1 MKFIKNKIKFVFWTI
16 LVSFGLSISNVW
28 AMEEE
33 EVPQDPQSAAMLPVL
48 ATPLRSVQ
56 REQGVPQS
64 SIKATINITNYCRQI
79 IETLN
84 NKERNDQGKLIDSN
98 LSEKEIKEKVLKLLN
113 SFYKKIPSTLKNSTR
128 KRTKGQSDAAFELQ
142 LRKDALDYHK
152 SLFFCLAMCLKMS
165 VSTNVVSS
173 SEDLVATVSHNDDYS
188 EISLKV
194 KTVEDKKFSI
204 TFNIVEKLDE
214 SCVSTELTEIDGD
227 HEWNKKYKV
236 DVKIEMLSL
245 QSMEDASVID
255 ISAGYKTDNF
265 FKMTTTALVPVS
277 GDSNILSVP
286 KPLDLGYAAAAAAPA
301 EPQTDTG
308 LQDRLG
314 FIFNAIPSGHRVYLE
329 QYYQFLMFSLVN
341 FMGSCLC
348 FAEFITGDGRA
359 DLIIRTEREGKL
371 VGSIIELK
379 RAQTA
384 EVALVQIADREYI
397 NSFDEE
403 FQIVGISISG
413 RDGVAVVVDCK
424 KSVISPVPVV
434 TEDGSSWHIT
444 SHIPKPESKIQKAKV
459 AFDDATKKKESAEA
473 VLKCAKRKRIQAR
486 GAYKKA
492 LAEKAVGKANV
503 SLAKAEKARE
513 EAEKKYK
520 VLLENEAK
528 AIAREAEKKE
538 GAPAKK
544 RQKREAAESEE
555 ETSEGE
561 QK

>member
-1 MKFIKNKIKFVFWTI
+1 MIFIKNKMKLVFWAI
-16 LVSFGLSISNVW
+16 LVSFGFSISNVW
-28 AMEEE
+28 AMKRGRAVRAKERGHIELKWTE
-33 EVPQDPQSAAMLPVL
+33 TPLALELDAAIVATSAPSVSVTPLRAGDQRVPQSAV
-48 ATPLRSVQ
+48 
-56 REQGVPQS
+56 
-64 SIKATINITNYCRQI
+64 KATIKITNYCRQI
-79 IETLN
+79 IETFN
-84 NKERNDQGKLIDSN
+84 NKERNDRGQLIDSN

-152 SLFFCLAMCLKMS
+152 SLFFCLSMCLKMS
-165 VSTNVVSS
+165 VSTHVVSS
-173 SEDLVATVSHNDDYS
+173 SEDLAATVSHSDDYS

-194 KTVEDKKFSI
+194 KTIKNKTYSI
-204 TFNIVEKLDE
+204 TFNISETFDGY
-214 SCVSTELTEIDGD
+214 CASTGLSDIDGD

-236 DVKIEMLSL
+236 DVDVKIENLTL
-245 QSMEDASVID
+245 QSMEDTSVID
-255 ISAGYKTDNF
+255 ISGPYKTDNF

-277 GDSNILSVP
+277 GDSQSLSRLQP
-286 KPLDLGYAAAAAAPA
+286 FGLGDEAAAAASV
-301 EPQTDTG
+301 EPQTDKG

-359 DLIIRTEREGKL
+359 DLIIRTEMDGKL

-413 RDGVAVVVDCK
+413 REGADVVVDCK
-424 KSVISPVPVV
+424 KSVISPMNV
-434 TEDGSSWHIT
+434 EMGDGSSWHIT
-444 SHIPKPESKIQKAKV
+444 SHIPKPESKAKKEAISAFKKRVKFGDTLKLDTKAAYGKLQKAYDV
-459 AFDDATKKKESAEA
+459 ASAATAPHVKPEKKKKKED
-473 VLKCAKRKRIQAR
+473 
-486 GAYKKA
+486 
-492 LAEKAVGKANV
+492 
-503 SLAKAEKARE
+503 
-513 EAEKKYK
+513 
-520 VLLENEAK
+520 
-528 AIAREAEKKE
+528 
-538 GAPAKK
+538 PAK
-544 RQKREAAESEE
+544 
-555 ETSEGE
+555 
-561 QK
+561 